1 MTRNNWYVKNGLIRA
16 RPVEGVR
23 LLPSRHY
30 LLWLEEDALN
40 GAERRVVAF
49 LRERYAAA
57 EPASE

>member
-1 MTRNNWYVKNGLIRA
+1 MIRA